1 MQCINFLRE
10 HSLQVSLLSDG
21 DKIDVS
27 PLSRITP
34 DIDSFL
40 KTHKAEIIEELK
52 AQEAGDPLYGTGAM
66 VRLSFPDIGDIWLAG
81 GDHDPGQDPAD
92 GIPVVTVKDLAKV
105 LRGASH
111 KDRLNRFNRLRGTRF
126 PVVQAL
132 QEAFNG
138 SVRVRP
144 QDEDG
149 R

>member
-1 MQCINFLRE
+1 VIMN
-10 HSLQVSLLSDG
+10 LLSELENRGHRVTLQGKDIHIRPSLS
-21 DKIDVS
+21 KKDVAYI
-27 PLSRITP
+27 R
-34 DIDSFL
+34 
-40 KTHKAEIIEELK
+40 THKAEIIEELK
-52 AQEAGDPLYGTGAM
+52 AREAGDPLYGTGAM

-81 GDHDPGQDPAD
+81 GDRDPGQDPAD